1 MKFLG
6 MPLRLECMRRE
17 DWTGLIE
24 NFNKRLGDW
33 KGKVLSTGE
42 VQPTEFGFVW
52 YSLVTFVI
60 LSSPVMV
67 KGKKIIEFIEDFFGK
82 VQY

>member
-6 MPLRLECMRRE
+6 MPLRLGCMRRE

-42 VQPTEFGFVW
+42 VQPTEFGFV
-52 YSLVTFVI
+52 
-60 LSSPVMV
+60 
-67 KGKKIIEFIEDFFGK
+67 
-82 VQY
+82 